1 MKVGEVCDKPISL
14 LSESFLYKI
23 QSRTEKAVLYKN
35 LYIEIKLFCCKWG
48 AYWNECIHSAQAD
61 HMEFRVEN
69 NKLRE
74 LYFPQVT

>member
-35 LYIEIKLFCCKWG
+35 LYIEIKLFYCKWG
-48 AYWNECIHSAQAD
+48 AYWNECIHSAQAA

-69 NKLRE
+69 NKLR
-74 LYFPQVT
+74 